1 MRERV
6 DTTTRAYL
14 DCLRRHR
21 DHAAGP
27 EAGGYERRGHDIP
40 EASHPCD
47 AQGYFVAE
55 PAYQVRVLR
64 DTYGA
69 HPPDIH
75 PRAKGRWGEEWG
87 VKAVHTPVRELV
99 S

>member
-21 DHAAGP
+21 DRAAGP
-27 EAGGYERRGHDIP
+27 EAGGQERRGQDFPFGHRT
-40 EASHPCD
+40 
-47 AQGYFVAE
+47 
-55 PAYQVRVLR
+55 PAM
-64 DTYGA
+64 
-69 HPPDIH
+69 H

-87 VKAVHTPVRELV
+87 LKAVHTPVQESSLKC
-99 S
+99 